1 MRMLGGEVLRRR
13 TRYSVGL
20 RRDLV
25 RRLQLLPQPS
35 LRALPRDS
43 LVAHVPVGWGLC
55 RDERLYP
62 QVLSFELR
70 SRWWVTLRFGAAVCC
85 VRVPLLL
92 MKESEKR
99 RVCLGCERC
108 SPVCALLPGGAD

>member
-85 VRVPLLL
+85 VRVPLLS
-92 MKESEKR
+92 M
-99 RVCLGCERC
+99 RVIGRKHCMI
-108 SPVCALLPGGAD
+108 